1 MKPPR
6 TTTATLVGSLVVA
19 CALLSG
25 PLYAK
30 DAYKGF
36 LDASVPHHRAI
47 LDTLSRIEAAPDDPG
62 LHNDL
67 GCLLVFDGFWKD
79 ALAEF
84 ETAAKLAGKPDKNA
98 TFDLEH
104 SGSKPHFNAGLVHAV
119 GGSWGAARHSF
130 SKALGYDKSNWTAW
144 WMLGLTEERLG
155 NLNAAVAA
163 YKKSL
168 RVDNALF
175 DVAKN
180 PFAAQSALK
189 WRVLLETYPQR
200 LARAGLPYA
209 EQYADAARL
218 APFFQRA
225 RPAAPAAEDASAEPA
240 QSGGP
245 VFTTI
250 PAGGSPSPGRG
261 GGTVSTRTA
270 QPRPPFEQFA
280 PLAQPQ
286 PEERRIPV
294 AGPGGSDE
302 PPTAP
307 QPQQGQPQ
315 QPQPPP
321 PPQAGPGG
329 G

>member
-1 MKPPR
+1 MK
-6 TTTATLVGSLVVA
+6 TKSLFFA
-19 CALLSG
+19 CALLCG

-30 DAYKGF
+30 DAYKGY

-62 LHNDL
+62 MHNDL
-67 GCLLVFDGFWKD
+67 GCLLVFDGLWKD

-119 GGSWGAARHSF
+119 EGGWSTARSSF
-130 SKALGYDKSNWTAW
+130 SKALDRDQSNWTAW
-144 WMLGLTEERLG
+144 WMLGLAEERLG
-155 NLNAAVAA
+155 NIDAAVAA

-168 RVDNALF
+168 HVDNALF

-180 PFAAQSALK
+180 PFAALSALK

-200 LARAGLPYA
+200 LAKAGMPYA

-225 RPAAPAAEDASAEPA
+225 RPAAAPAEEAVTEPA
-240 QSGGP
+240 QSGGA
-245 VFTTI
+245 VVTTV
-250 PAGGSPSPGRG
+250 PAGATAPPGRG
-261 GGTVSTRTA
+261 GGNVSTRTT
-270 QPRPPFEQFA
+270 QPRAFEQPA
-280 PLAQPQ
+280 PLLQPQ

-294 AGPGGSDE
+294 AGPGGFEE
-302 PPTAP
+302 PPQPAAP
-307 QPQQGQPQ
+307 QPGQQGQPQ

-321 PPQAGPGG
+321 PQAGPGG